1 MNRVLAHGRFKSG
14 WGLPAGTLASG
25 RPGLTLIEVLCVIGV
40 FGLLVSLMIPAVAAS
55 RESARRTQCAN
66 HLRQLAL
73 ACHAFHDAHG
83 TLPRQNFNA
92 VPSRYLE
99 PPGAVSAWGQLL
111 PYLGEQNLFA
121 QIDLNETGIGSHRE
135 PPTSEINGK
144 LLNVP
149 VPVLLCPSDIGPPGA
164 CNMRICLGSRAG
176 SPYGTSKGAF
186 FSLGRF
192 RRTATFQMITDGL
205 SQTALCSERVVGDFD
220 PTRWSPTRDAA
231 FVESDVFSD
240 PDFVLDFCSRVTN
253 SGSFPHASSIGAT
266 WLLNGH
272 STVAYNHVA
281 PPNSPI
287 SDCTNA
293 GYSLA
298 QAQVTARSMH
308 PGGINAATADGA
320 VRFVGNSIDI
330 GVWRALGT
338 RAGND

>member
-1 MNRVLAHGRFKSG
+1 MIRVVAHRQLSSAWNRPTEPLAPGRQ
-14 WGLPAGTLASG
+14 
-25 RPGLTLIEVLCVIGV
+25 GLTLIEVLCVIGI
-40 FGLLVSLMIPAVAAS
+40 FGLLVSLMIPAVASS

-92 VPSRYLE
+92 VPSRYRE

-111 PYLGEQNLFA
+111 PYLGEPNLFA
-121 QIDLNETGIGSHRE
+121 QIDLNETGIGSHHE
-135 PPTSEINGK
+135 PPKSEVNGD
-144 LLNVP
+144 LLDVS
-149 VPVLLCPSDIGPPGA
+149 VPVLLCPSDNGPAGA
-164 CNMRICLGSRAG
+164 SNMRICLGSRAG

-220 PTRWSPTRDAA
+220 PNWWSPTRDAA
-231 FVESDVFSD
+231 FVESDEFSD
-240 PDFVLDFCSRVTN
+240 PEFVLEFCSQVTA
-253 SGSFPHASSIGAT
+253 SGTFPHASAMGAT
-266 WLLNGH
+266 WLLSGH
-272 STVAYNHVA
+272 SMVAYNHVA

-308 PGGINAATADGA
+308 PGGVNAAMADGS

-338 RAGND
+338 RAGDD